1 MNDRRIL
8 LTGATGF
15 IGSHIMAALLGAG
28 HKLIITGRPSG
39 GDSLKTRI
47 DRLLQW
53 FGIDCDPDNI
63 IFYETDFLKKDLG
76 LDEEEYRS
84 LASSTGRII
93 HCASDTSFSEKNR
106 DRIMKSN
113 VENLNEILKLAEI
126 SSISGFH
133 YISTVYAAG
142 LDHEE
147 VDESPVT
154 SMTFVNV
161 YEESKA
167 AAERTLAE
175 TCLSKSIP
183 YSIIRP
189 SIVYGDSVTGRS
201 LKFNALYYPVM
212 AVSMIKDIYYNDI
225 KSNNGNKAVSEG
237 IKLHEDGSMDL
248 PIRIFLPYEGKLNLI
263 PVDYFADVVL
273 SIISEIPEGKIYN
286 VTSDR
291 PVSITL
297 LAEYTSRLLKIHG
310 LETFAGSSTA
320 EGLRNAPEEIF
331 DHYIRQYRPYLS
343 DRRNFTRHNTDSVTG
358 NRQVPPLTYE
368 SFERCM
374 NYAIGVDWGKNIF
387 RT

>member
-1 MNDRRIL
+1 MNERRIL

-15 IGSHIMAALLGAG
+15 IGSHIMASLIRAG
-28 HKLIITGRPSG
+28 HRLIITGRQSN
-39 GDSLKTRI
+39 GDPLKSRI
-47 DRLLQW
+47 ERLLLW
-53 FGIDCDPDNI
+53 FGIDGDSADI

-76 LDEEEYRS
+76 LGEEEYRALTTS
-84 LASSTGRII
+84 AGSII

-126 SSISGFH
+126 SRTTGFH

-147 VDESPVT
+147 IDESPVT
-154 SMTFVNV
+154 SRTFVNV

-167 AAERTLAE
+167 AAERTVAE

-212 AVSMIKDIYYNDI
+212 AISMIRDIYYNDI
-225 KSNNGNKAVSEG
+225 KNNNGDKASSEG
-237 IKLHEDGSMDL
+237 ITLHADGSMDL
-248 PIRIFLPYEGKLNLI
+248 PIRIFLPCEGELNLI

-273 SIISEIPEGKIYN
+273 SIISAIPDGTIYN
-286 VTSDR
+286 VISDN

-297 LAEYTSRLLKIHG
+297 LTEYTSRLLNIRG
-310 LETFAGSSTA
+310 LETFTGSSSAA
-320 EGLRNAPEEIF
+320 ELRNAPEEIF
-331 DHYIRQYRPYLS
+331 DHYIKQYRPYLS
-343 DRRNFTRHNTDSVTG
+343 DRRFFTRDNTDRVTA
-358 NRQVPPLTYE
+358 NRQAPPLTFE

-374 NYAIGVDWGKNIF
+374 NYAISVDWGKSLF